1 MFSMQPIR
9 SIPPIRPLSSLR
21 QDQDSILDTMDREPV
36 ILSQRGRE
44 RAVLVS
50 VEQWNQMVAL
60 LEMYQSVWRAEA
72 NQAQVKGDYVDANT
86 LTEALAKH
94 HASQD

>member
-1 MFSMQPIR
+1 MPTIQAIR

-21 QDQDSILDTMDREPV
+21 QDQDAILNTMDQEPV

-50 VEQWNQMVAL
+50 VEQWNHMVAL
-60 LEMYQSVWRAEA
+60 LEMYQGLWHAESQSM
-72 NQAQVKGDYVDANT
+72 QAKNEYIEANT
-86 LTEALAKH
+86 LTAALAIH
-94 HASQD
+94 NEQA

>member
-1 MFSMQPIR
+1 MHNRSSIR
-9 SIPPIRPLSSLR
+9 TVPPIRPLSSLR
-21 QDQDSILDTMDREPV
+21 QDQDAILTAMDQEPV

-60 LEMYQSVWRAEA
+60 LEMYQALWRAEA
-72 NQAQVKGDYVDANT
+72 DRVQAANEYIHADT
-86 LTEALAKH
+86 LQEALAIH
-94 HASQD
+94 REQS

>member
-1 MFSMQPIR
+1 ML
-9 SIPPIRPLSSLR
+9 PIRPLSSLR
-21 QDQDSILDTMDREPV
+21 QDQDAILSTMDQEPV

-60 LEMYQSVWRAEA
+60 LAMYQELWRAEA
-72 NQAQVKGDYVDANT
+72 KRAEAQNEYIHADT
-86 LTEALAKH
+86 LTEALAIH
-94 HASQD
+94 SEQT

>member
-1 MFSMQPIR
+1 MHNLPSIR
-9 SIPPIRPLSSLR
+9 SVPSIRPLSSLR
-21 QDQDSILDTMDREPV
+21 QDQDAILDAMDKEPV

-60 LEMYQSVWRAEA
+60 LAMYQALWRAEA
-72 NQAQVKGDYVDANT
+72 ERVQAANEYIHADT
-86 LTEALAKH
+86 LQEALAIYRE
-94 HASQD
+94 QP